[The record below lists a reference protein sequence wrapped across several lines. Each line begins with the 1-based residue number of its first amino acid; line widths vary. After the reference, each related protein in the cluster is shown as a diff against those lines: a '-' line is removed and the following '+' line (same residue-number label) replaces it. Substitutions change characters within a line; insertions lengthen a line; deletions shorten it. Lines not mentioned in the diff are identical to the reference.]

1 MYIHFLYNKVW
12 TRCSLGLFHLSDI
25 TPATRVV
32 KFLRCWVENRTPHS
46 LPNQSYL
53 CFKWSF
59 SRTAVASKRETT
71 INQKKNQTNKQQTNN
86 SNKRKKNNNMQTN
99 KRKQSK
105 TSWWFFIMFPGPVDD
120 CKCFQNFRCMK
131 REKLCAILI
140 QNMDN
145 MS

>member
-12 TRCSLGLFHLSDI
+12 KKCSLCLFHLSDI
-25 TPATRVV
+25 TPVTSVV
-32 KFLRCWVENRTPHS
+32 KFLRCWVENSTPHS

-53 CFKWSF
+53 CFRWSF
-59 SRTAVASKRETT
+59 SRTAVASKKETT
-71 INQKKNQTNKQQTNN
+71 TNQKNKQTNKQQQQ
-86 SNKRKKNNNMQTN
+86 KKKKNKITICKQTN

-140 QNMDN
+140 HNMDN